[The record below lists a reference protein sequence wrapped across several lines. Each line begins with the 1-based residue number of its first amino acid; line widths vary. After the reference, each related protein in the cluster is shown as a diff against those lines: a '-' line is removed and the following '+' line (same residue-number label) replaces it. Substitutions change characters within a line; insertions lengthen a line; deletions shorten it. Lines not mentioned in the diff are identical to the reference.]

1 VFLNLLT
8 NAVQAMPGGGEIFA
22 TVRREANV
30 VRVSIRDT
38 GTGIPPAQLPRI
50 FDPFFTT
57 KAPGQG
63 TGLGLSVSYG
73 IVTRLGGTIECH
85 SEEGV
90 GTEFVV
96 RLPAI
101 GAPRQIDEPL
111 ESSSPVLVAA
121 V

>member
-1 VFLNLLT
+1 
-8 NAVQAMPGGGEIFA
+8 MPGGGEIFA
-22 TVRREANV
+22 TARREASV

-38 GTGIPPAQLPRI
+38 GTGIPGNLLPRI

-85 SEEGV
+85 SQEGV
-90 GTEFVV
+90 GTEFIV

-101 GAPRQIDEPL
+101 GERRLIESAGKAPVPR
-111 ESSSPVLVAA
+111 LVGA